1 VTLLTDTTANPR
13 VAWIV
18 IALVFALAL
27 GQGAWLESMARS
39 NAALEGEGG
48 RLTQSLAR
56 TKAHTEELRANEARI
71 KILYARLKETAAVR
85 SSGDLPLPEPKESRT
100 KQTAEPAVVKDFRQN
115 GWRLISNPG
124 ELGNLSVTYAAQSD
138 QLEFHRLVPFVAQE
152 ENSNSLMVVDS
163 LTLRAPDSTPPFSI
177 QPTALNAQLSL
188 RILAL
193 SSP

>member
-27 GQGAWLESMARS
+27 GEGAWLVSMARS
-39 NAALEGEGG
+39 NAALEQEGG

-56 TKAHTEELRANEARI
+56 TRAHTEELRTNEARI

-85 SSGDLPLPEPKESRT
+85 SGDLEPRT
-100 KQTAEPAVVKDFRQN
+100 KQPAEPAVVKAFRQS
-115 GWRLISNPG
+115 GWRLISTQT

-138 QLEFHRLVPFVAQE
+138 RLEFHRLVPLIAEE

-163 LTLRAPDSTPPFSI
+163 LALRAPDSTPPFSL

-188 RILAL
+188 RILTL
-193 SSP
+193 NRSP

>member
-27 GQGAWLESMARS
+27 AEGAWLVTMARS
-39 NAALEGEGG
+39 NAALEQEGG

-71 KILYARLKETAAVR
+71 KILYARLKETADVR
-85 SSGDLPLPEPKESRT
+85 SSGDLPLPQSKT
-100 KQTAEPAVVKDFRQN
+100 KQTAEPAVIKAFRQN

-124 ELGNLSVTYAAQSD
+124 ELGNLSVTYVAQSD

-193 SSP
+193 P

>member
-27 GQGAWLESMARS
+27 GEGAWLVSMARS
-39 NAALEGEGG
+39 NAALEQEGG

-56 TKAHTEELRANEARI
+56 TRAYTEELRSNEARI

-85 SSGDLPLPEPKESRT
+85 SSGDLPLPEPRT
-100 KQTAEPAVVKDFRQN
+100 KQTAEPPVVKAFRQN
-115 GWRLISNPG
+115 GWRLIAAQT

-138 QLEFHRLVPFVAQE
+138 RLEFHRLVPLIAEE

-163 LTLRAPDSTPPFSI
+163 LALRAPDSTPPFSL

-188 RILAL
+188 RILTL
-193 SSP
+193 SNSP

>member
-27 GQGAWLESMARS
+27 AEGAWLVSMARS
-39 NAALEGEGG
+39 NAALEQEGG

-56 TKAHTEELRANEARI
+56 TKAHTEELRANEARL

-85 SSGDLPLPEPKESRT
+85 SSGDLPLPESRT
-100 KQTAEPAVVKDFRQN
+100 KQTAEPAVVKAFRQN

-138 QLEFHRLVPFVAQE
+138 QLEFHRLVPFLAQE

-163 LTLRAPDSTPPFSI
+163 LTLRPPDLTPPFST